1 MPHSYRRADRVAN
14 LIQAEIAQMLEREL
28 RDPRLKKVTITRVSL
43 TDDLKLARVYF
54 SLIGTKEEQKQ
65 AEEGFLRAKG
75 LIKKLIGERVY
86 LKFVPEIE
94 FFFDQSLEY
103 AQRIEELIHKI
114 HEEDESDSEDL

>member
-1 MPHSYRRADRVAN
+1 MPHPYRRADRVAN

-54 SLIGTKEEQKQ
+54 SLIGTKEEKEQ
-65 AEEGFLRAKG
+65 ARQGFYRAKG
-75 LIKKLIGERVY
+75 LIKRMIGERIY

-103 AQRIEELIHKI
+103 SQKIEELIHKI
-114 HEEDESDSEDL
+114 HEKDESDSEDL